1 MKKTWKIGLLIG
13 ALVLALGTGVGIAAA
28 KAAGNGQSIQAGYY
42 AANNSTG
49 AYANQNVNQWYCGG
63 RGGMMGYL
71 TPQVASLLGLSQ
83 SDLQNQLAAGKTLAD
98 LAAAKNVSQDQLIQ
112 TMLGPYTDHLAIMV
126 KYGYLTQAQAD
137 SYAQQARTRLQTV
150 ITSKIGTSGGFGF
163 GGMMRGWL
171 NGGQNQTTPP
181 SGNYGPG
188 MMGGRGMMGGG
199 FGGMMGRR

>member
-1 MKKTWKIGLLIG
+1 MKNTWKIGLLVG
-13 ALVLALGTGVGIAAA
+13 VLVLALGTGVGIAVA
-28 KAAGNGQSIQAGYY
+28 KTAGNGQTIQAGYY

-71 TPQVASLLGLSQ
+71 TPQVASLLGLTQ
-83 SDLQNQLAAGKTLAD
+83 SDLQSQLVSGKTLAD
-98 LAAAKNVSQDQLIQ
+98 LAAAKNVSTDVLIQ

-137 SYAQQARTRLQTV
+137 SYTQQATSRLQTV
-150 ITSKIGTSGGFGF
+150 ITSKIGTSGGFG
-163 GGMMRGWL
+163 GMMRGWL
-171 NGGQNQTTPP
+171 NGGQNQTASP
-181 SGNYGPG
+181 SGSYGPG
-188 MMGGRGMMGGG
+188 MMGRQGMMGGG